1 MATHHRHKR
10 PRLLVQDLPKA
21 TVHQRVALSRQPSMA
36 GAADSA
42 ASGYASDA
50 TSPCDSTTLH
60 EFERCKLAAE
70 HRAGHEMMRKNL
82 LSRMERQ
89 VDAWNAENTRSGGL
103 RPSFDKVQKW
113 ADNTISSYE
122 EMLQDMLD
130 RQRMEAETMA
140 AMQTTENLGRKAAL
154 LQVSFPFP
162 DLFDQVRTR
171 VMGHFPSVPKELR

>member
-21 TVHQRVALSRQPSMA
+21 TVHQRVALSRQSSTA
-36 GAADSA
+36 VIEST

-50 TSPCDSTTLH
+50 TNPCDSTTLH

-89 VDAWNAENTRSGGL
+89 IDAWNAENIRSGGIS
-103 RPSFDKVQKW
+103 PSFDKVKKW
-113 ADNTISSYE
+113 VDNTVSSYE

-140 AMQTTENLGRKAAL
+140 AMQTAENRGRKAAL

-162 DLFDQVRTR
+162 DLFDQVRTK
-171 VMGHFPSVPKELR
+171 VMGHFPSVPRELR